1 MNQVWGVAHDGKF
14 HPRLGTANSY
24 GKKLNNITERD
35 GALFFIDFGSDLWT
49 YSPPRLPP
57 PAPRLP
63 PPAPLAAAPLPAKPL
78 AARPPPLARTAVPL
92 AARPSAIPRAPAT
105 ARAPA
110 RAMPPAAGGA
120 VPHQPAA
127 ARR

>member
-49 YSPPRLPP
+49 YSPPRRAPP
-57 PAPRLP
+57 PP
-63 PPAPLAAAPLPAKPL
+63 PP
-78 AARPPPLARTAVPL
+78 PPPPPHPAPPHDSHHPPL
-92 AARPSAIPRAPAT
+92 SQPPRCPQS
-105 ARAPA
+105 R
-110 RAMPPAAGGA
+110 
-120 VPHQPAA
+120 
-127 ARR
+127 